1 MNTKIVSIFSVLFLS
16 ILFVSNASAQE
27 RTDLMAPNIS
37 EVEQQEIN
45 LENIRQVFNENTA
58 QVPGFARSLM
68 GDQTVVIEL
77 GEEIEVGND
86 SIGFKMNDMNIT
98 DIKWGSY
105 NDTTLEITVTK
116 DNLETILSSSSP
128 VNRAGT
134 MLETG
139 ELQYEALT
147 FGNKVRLGLFRLFTG
162 L

>member
-58 QVPGFARSLM
+58 QVPEFARSLM